1 MRSLK
6 ERLLQESLIGN
17 VKRAGLS
24 DGSNLKKV
32 KDTLDSPEVIAPL
45 VKQCFVM
52 ARSHWDAKLIPEII
66 IGRGGKSIRLYFPD
80 LKRAFLQFE
89 LDWDKWESFKLPK
102 KIEISSYKKVLR
114 LYTPAAVLGIIRSK
128 KGIVDGL
135 DLQVGENR
143 VELYFENGLLFKN
156 CKFKNNTEFKILSE
170 VKFDIKGAHPY
181 LLNKNNI
188 IFNRLTGSYI
198 ENTIGF
204 KWNHLKPSEIFHNCT
219 FTEGSIFPLYYK
231 YRKGQE
237 NGTNFFTINGIL
249 ADKLKPDM
257 LDFEIS
263 SKELHFKEI

>member
-6 ERLLQESLIGN
+6 ESLIGN
-17 VKRAGLS
+17 IKRAGLS
-24 DGSNLKKV
+24 DGSNIKNI
-32 KDTLDSPEVIAPL
+32 KDTLDSPEVMAPL

-52 ARSHWDAKLIPEII
+52 AGSQNDTKLVPEII
-66 IGRGGKSIRLYFPD
+66 VGRGGKSIRLFFPD
-80 LKRAFLQFE
+80 LKKAFLSFE

-102 KIEISSYKKVLR
+102 RIEISSYKKVLR
-114 LYTPAAVLGIIRSK
+114 LWTPAQVLGFIKSK

-135 DLQVGENR
+135 ELQVGENR
-143 VELYFENGLLFKN
+143 LGIFFENGVLFKN
-156 CKFKNNTEFKILSE
+156 CKFKNNTEFNILSK
-170 VKFDIKGAHPY
+170 VNFDINGQHFKII
-181 LLNKNNI
+181 NNDEI

-219 FTEGSIFPLYYK
+219 FAEGSVFPLYYK

-237 NGTNFFTINGIL
+237 TGTNFFTINGIL
-249 ADKLKPDM
+249 VDKLKPDM

>member
-6 ERLLQESLIGN
+6 ESLIGN

-24 DGSNLKKV
+24 DGSNLKNV
-32 KDTLDSPEVIAPL
+32 KNTLDSPEVIAPL

-52 ARSHWDAKLIPEII
+52 AGSHLNAKLIPEII

-80 LKRAFLQFE
+80 LKKAFISFE

-102 KIEISSYKKVLR
+102 RIEISSYKKVLR
-114 LYTPAAVLGIIRSK
+114 LFTPAEVQVYIKSK

-135 DLQVGENR
+135 ELQVGENR
-143 VELYFENGLLFKN
+143 LGIFFKNGVLFKN
-156 CKFKNNTEFKILSE
+156 CKFKNNTQFNILSK
-170 VKFDIKGAHPY
+170 VIFDIRGQYFKG
-181 LLNKNNI
+181 LNDDNI
-188 IFNRLTGSYI
+188 IFNRLIGSYI

-204 KWNHLKPSEIFHNCT
+204 KWNHLKPVEIFHNCT
-219 FTEGSIFPLYYK
+219 FAEGSVFPLYYK

-237 NGTNFFTINGIL
+237 KGTNFFTINGIL
-249 ADKLKPDM
+249 SDLLKPDM